1 MEGSNLVVNWP
12 RFAPVDVPY
21 CNPNQCLKVEKM
33 NANPVPASN
42 IGIAAINLGFGWA
55 KISLDGV
62 EEKFMSVVSPQHK
75 SVAMISAKSKNLL
88 DLVHFNGESFE
99 VGVEAAVDALSE
111 PMRLISRHWGRSQKY
126 KILAQAILNRMAAT
140 GKKNWRILTGLAA
153 EHYQDE
159 QYRREVVEVW
169 RGIGGIQNTP
179 HGSINIL
186 SVNIVPEITGGFVSL
201 KANPAVREK
210 MQAVEGAVVDF
221 GALTTNWLPFRH
233 GRPQTDG
240 FRSIDLGA
248 HDAITLATQSV
259 QRRALP
265 NTKTV
270 HVESAFLGLQPLS
283 ILVKNTDGSSELQSL
298 DITSEVNEAAAKV
311 WPQIEVALRINLSD
325 PKGMLLLGIGG
336 GVKVFGELF
345 KKSLSESVCIF
356 PDDAEMQNVRGLYTM
371 AKTYNEASSRS

>member
-1 MEGSNLVVNWP
+1 
-12 RFAPVDVPY
+12 
-21 CNPNQCLKVEKM
+21 
-33 NANPVPASN
+33 
-42 IGIAAINLGFGWA
+42 
-55 KISLDGV
+55 
-62 EEKFMSVVSPQHK
+62 
-75 SVAMISAKSKNLL
+75 
-88 DLVHFNGESFE
+88 
-99 VGVEAAVDALSE
+99 
-111 PMRLISRHWGRSQKY
+111 
-126 KILAQAILNRMAAT
+126 
-140 GKKNWRILTGLAA
+140 
-153 EHYQDE
+153 
-159 QYRREVVEVW
+159 
-169 RGIGGIQNTP
+169 
-179 HGSINIL
+179 
-186 SVNIVPEITGGFVSL
+186 
-201 KANPAVREK
+201 